1 MTVDPSGSWPVTV
14 AEYIRHNDQIL
25 IEHAER
31 ILSTFEEELSPCE
44 SFEEY
49 CDVVGMY
56 IK

>member
-1 MTVDPSGSWPVTV
+1 MTVDASGSWPVTV

-49 CDVVGMY
+49 CDVVGM
-56 IK
+56 